1 MQELVRSRQEKPL
14 ERGHPGWLEVFFGQ
28 LLTVRCNF
36 NYSQA
41 LAKDLENEKPKA
53 GEFGW
58 LVAMAKDMEEELRP
72 SGDTTISNSS
82 GELVSQRSS
91 QGASS
96 QGSRGNSDQI
106 GGSSGEQSSTLR
118 NVSGGQ
124 TSSQTFSQKLSQSDS
139 EDNNLS
145 QSSRKLSQSRS
156 QKSSQPS
163 SQPSSIKVLATQA
176 VSSRLFALAAAD
188 SQVDEFTTG
197 QLMVEQCGNK
207 FYIVTE
213 RYTRCSGSGYFWCDY
228 RTKQMCQASSFKEK
242 RVGKQH
248 FH

>member
-1 MQELVRSRQEKPL
+1 MVNY
-14 ERGHPGWLEVFFGQ
+14 Q
-28 LLTVRCNF
+28 LLRCNF
-36 NYSQA
+36 NYLQA

-145 QSSRKLSQSRS
+145 QSSRKMSHCLSLGPRRAASLL
-156 QKSSQPS
+156 PS
-163 SQPSSIKVLATQA
+163 PPPSK
-176 VSSRLFALAAAD
+176 
-188 SQVDEFTTG
+188 
-197 QLMVEQCGNK
+197 
-207 FYIVTE
+207 
-213 RYTRCSGSGYFWCDY
+213 CSPL
-228 RTKQMCQASSFKEK
+228 RP
-242 RVGKQH
+242 
-248 FH
+248 

>member
-1 MQELVRSRQEKPL
+1 
-14 ERGHPGWLEVFFGQ
+14 
-28 LLTVRCNF
+28 
-36 NYSQA
+36 
-41 LAKDLENEKPKA
+41 
-53 GEFGW
+53 
-58 LVAMAKDMEEELRP
+58 MAKDMEE
-72 SGDTTISNSS
+72 
-82 GELVSQRSS
+82 ELVSQRSS

-124 TSSQTFSQKLSQSDS
+124 TSSRTFNQKLSQSDS